1 MASATSP
8 TRMGSQTFLEINC
21 MASKTSM
28 DMPAVAP
35 LATKMAIYGFSIV
48 IPLLALIVMFVLL
61 SRFDLEE
68 KLPQMRQEIADRR
81 EKGCINSFEKTGF
94 ERHRKII
101 AALREEEDWPQQIP
115 SAHEAPAGSGRS
127 FCFRWISPL
136 TTGEV
141 IFCK

>member
-81 EKGCINSFEKTGF
+81 EKGCINSFEQ
-94 ERHRKII
+94 
-101 AALREEEDWPQQIP
+101 A
-115 SAHEAPAGSGRS
+115 
-127 FCFRWISPL
+127 
-136 TTGEV
+136 
-141 IFCK
+141 